1 MSKAGGSKADTAVKL
16 VLIFFISL
24 LSFTV
29 GTLVGGQFEKSKSHS
44 MTLET
49 EGGAGNAVDADEAGD
64 IAAAPISDEDVD
76 SLEEFVTEPGR
87 KIASADAHASPTAAH
102 NADAAHDTAD
112 AHAAPTAKATDGYT
126 HASKIRP
133 AAEGREVATHS
144 ATAHS
149 ASAHATPTH
158 AAVAK
163 MAPQVA
169 KATHSAAAANHETN
183 AAVEHAAD
191 RLAHD
196 KAPTADVT
204 KPRAPS
210 NALPIVANSV
220 VGKYTVQVA
229 SYATE
234 GEAKGHAGK
243 LQDKGYDSFYL
254 PAVVSGKTWYR
265 VSVGRFED
273 QASATNQRKKILE
286 TSPSAIVQRI
296 IK

>member
-29 GTLVGGQFEKSKSHS
+29 GTLVGGQFEKSKSHQ

-49 EGGAGNAVDADEAGD
+49 EGGAGHAAEADEAGD
-64 IAAAPISDEDVD
+64 MAAAPISDEDVD

-87 KIASADAHASPTAAH
+87 KIASADAHA
-102 NADAAHDTAD
+102 DAAPH
-112 AHAAPTAKATDGYT
+112 AHADPAMNEAPAAKSSEGYT

-133 AAEGREVATHS
+133 AAEGREVA
-144 ATAHS
+144 
-149 ASAHATPTH
+149 ATPTH

-183 AAVEHAAD
+183 AAVDHAAE
-191 RLAHD
+191 RLAND
-196 KAPTADVT
+196 KAPVADVK

-234 GEAKGHAGK
+234 GEAKGHASK
-243 LQDKGYDSFYL
+243 LQEKGYDSFYL
-254 PAVVSGKTWYR
+254 PAVVNGKTWYR

-273 QASATNQRKKILE
+273 QASATTHRKKILE

>member
-29 GTLVGGQFEKSKSHS
+29 GTLVGGQFEKSKSHQ

-49 EGGAGNAVDADEAGD
+49 ESGTANKAEADEAGD
-64 IAAAPISDEDVD
+64 VAAAPISDEDVD

-87 KIASADAHASPTAAH
+87 KVASVDAQPEA
-102 NADAAHDTAD
+102 N
-112 AHAAPTAKATDGYT
+112 AAPAPKPTEGYT
-126 HASKIRP
+126 HASQIRP
-133 AAEGREVATHS
+133 AAEGHEVAALPPT
-144 ATAHS
+144 TER
-149 ASAHATPTH
+149 ASAVHTAI
-158 AAVAK
+158 AK
-163 MAPQVA
+163 MAPQVES
-169 KATHSAAAANHETN
+169 ATHSAAAANHETN
-183 AAVEHAAD
+183 AAVDHAAD

-196 KAPTADVT
+196 MAPTADV
-204 KPRAPS
+204 KQPRAPS
-210 NALPIVANSV
+210 NSLPIVANSV

-234 GEAKGHAGK
+234 GEAKGYASK
-243 LQDKGYDSFYL
+243 LQEKGYDSFYL
-254 PAVVSGKTWYR
+254 PAVVNGKTWYR

-273 QASATNQRKKILE
+273 QASATVQRKKILA
-286 TSPSAIVQRI
+286 TAPSAIVQRI